1 MSITPINIG
10 TAPNDGTGD
19 NLRAAFA
26 KVNANTQEQQAG
38 LALKANQTALD
49 AGLALKEPAFA
60 AGTAAQYWRGDKTWR
75 TLDKAAVGLANVDNT
90 SDANKPVSAA
100 QAAAIAARYGRN
112 NILGGVS
119 QSAGVPAGALIEQG
133 SNSNGR
139 YLRFADGTQICT
151 ISSSFTSNA
160 DVVWTYPAVFAAAPN
175 YLSASAN
182 HPSDPRYY
190 DVDAAITSGNV
201 SATIYRSLR
210 GTARTPVADP
220 FVVCAIAVGRW
231 F

>member
-38 LALKANQTALD
+38 LALK
-49 AGLALKEPAFA
+49 EPAFA

-75 TLDKAAVGLANVDNT
+75 TLDKAAVGLANADNT

-100 QAAAIAARYGRN
+100 QAAAIAARYGKD

-119 QSAGVPAGALIEQG
+119 QVAGVPAGALIEQG
-133 SNSNGR
+133 SNSNGQ

-151 ISSSFTSNA
+151 VASAFTEVA
-160 DVVWTYPAVFAAAPN
+160 EVVWTYPAVFAAAPN
-175 YLSASAN
+175 YLSASAS
-182 HPSDPRYY
+182 HPPAPRYY
-190 DVDAAITSGNV
+190 NADAATTGGNI
-201 SATIYRSLR
+201 SATIYRSVR
-210 GTARTPVADP
+210 ETRAPVVEGFAMC
-220 FVVCAIAVGRW
+220 VMAIGRW